1 MPIAEAALSK
11 MERTYPGYETH
22 ILRFPCLR
30 EFQPNKHVRQ
40 RLAAYFHTN
49 QPDYSYQEWYK
60 FLPKRCERWGKLRI
74 AEGGDCIRA
83 AVACNPTS
91 VYGKRDSSFVRY
103 SYEKDKN
110 ENDPRASV
118 DMVSAVGYGRLDFIL
133 ALTFPRKTPPQRE
146 SQSDANGDD
155 EDLEAITHVLAHI
168 TEAKDVD
175 QDATV
180 ELVTYR
186 DYGRSFILDIK
197 NVENVAGRVWTR
209 GVRRTGEWA
218 IIDRSG
224 GVARAEFNVEEHGS
238 DDEEQ

>member
-1 MPIAEAALSK
+1 
-11 MERTYPGYETH
+11 
-22 ILRFPCLR
+22 
-30 EFQPNKHVRQ
+30 
-40 RLAAYFHTN
+40 
-49 QPDYSYQEWYK
+49 
-60 FLPKRCERWGKLRI
+60 
-74 AEGGDCIRA
+74 
-83 AVACNPTS
+83 
-91 VYGKRDSSFVRY
+91 
-103 SYEKDKN
+103 
-110 ENDPRASV
+110 
-118 DMVSAVGYGRLDFIL
+118 MVSAVGYGRLDFIL

-146 SQSDANGDD
+146 SQSDANGDN

-197 NVENVAGRVWTR
+197 NVENVAARVWTQ
-209 GVRRTGEWA
+209 GVQRTGEWV

-238 DDEEQ
+238 NDEEQ